1 MKTTNAVA
9 QAIRKIVTEHFFIN
23 PEYFQL
29 NRTFKNDFGFN
40 SLEIT
45 ELVVMIEQQFDIN
58 IPDQSLSTVRNV
70 SDLITVTEQSFYRTK
85 A

>member
-1 MKTTNAVA
+1 MKITNAVA
-9 QAIRKIVTEHFFIN
+9 KAIRKIVTEHFFIT

-40 SLEIT
+40 SLEMT

-58 IPDQSLSTVRNV
+58 IPDQSLSTVQNV
-70 SDLITVTEQSFYRTK
+70 SDLIAVTEQSYYRTK